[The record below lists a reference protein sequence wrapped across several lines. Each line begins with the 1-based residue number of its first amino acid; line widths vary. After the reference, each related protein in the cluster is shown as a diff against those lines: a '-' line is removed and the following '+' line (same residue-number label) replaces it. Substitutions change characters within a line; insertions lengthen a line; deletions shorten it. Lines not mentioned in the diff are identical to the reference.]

1 MMASVPVGNTNPC
14 LTLGSAP
21 ALMRLTAEELCSGVE
36 ERDGSGEGLTEAAE
50 ERFAEE
56 AEGTGVVTMLDPATR
71 VSSPP

>member
-21 ALMRLTAEELCSGVE
+21 ALLRLTAEALCNGVE
-36 ERDGSGEGLTEAAE
+36 ERDGSGEGLAEA
-50 ERFAEE
+50 AEE